1 MITKEQ
7 YVEIIDLVQ
16 RYVVMRKKVFPQN
29 PMTNEFAAGIE
40 KVIDLIQI
48 LVEERLVMTREEAI
62 SFLDNTKV
70 YVQGKS
76 KEIQEKLLSLGFQW
90 KFDGKKVC
98 HEEKPFLFLWEDM
111 KLSYGSDMERFTNK
125 AFREITANDILNIII
140 DEPKYRPFKNA
151 EECWQEMQKHQPF
164 GWITLQCGQKSGS
177 KASII
182 KLTDNCFY
190 FVGDG
195 SGICHNLYNYEF
207 DKHFWLFADGTPF
220 GIKVEE
226 E

>member
-1 MITKEQ
+1 
-7 YVEIIDLVQ
+7 
-16 RYVVMRKKVFPQN
+16 
-29 PMTNEFAAGIE
+29 
-40 KVIDLIQI
+40 
-48 LVEERLVMTREEAI
+48 MTREEAREAAEVM
-62 SFLDNTKV
+62 LAYAD
-70 YVQGKS
+70 GKNLQFS
-76 KEIQEKLLSLGFQW
+76 PQEKENWQPCQNPMFN
-90 KFDGKKVC
+90 FFEYAYRVR
-98 HEEKPFLFLWEDM
+98 P
-111 KLSYGSDMERFTNK
+111 
-125 AFREITANDILNIII
+125 EI
-140 DEPKYRPFKNA
+140 KYRPFKNA

>member
-1 MITKEQ
+1 
-7 YVEIIDLVQ
+7 
-16 RYVVMRKKVFPQN
+16 
-29 PMTNEFAAGIE
+29 
-40 KVIDLIQI
+40 
-48 LVEERLVMTREEAI
+48 MTREEAKKNAEVM
-62 SFLDNTKV
+62 LA
-70 YVQGKS
+70 YA
-76 KEIQEKLLSLGFQW
+76 
-90 KFDGKKVC
+90 DGKNLQICGRGSNEWTDVVN
-98 HEEKPFLFLWEDM
+98 PVFNWE
-111 KLSYGSDMERFTNK
+111 LNSYRIKS
-125 AFREITANDILNIII
+125 
-140 DEPKYRPFKNA
+140 EPKYRPFKNA

>member
-1 MITKEQ
+1 
-7 YVEIIDLVQ
+7 
-16 RYVVMRKKVFPQN
+16 
-29 PMTNEFAAGIE
+29 
-40 KVIDLIQI
+40 
-48 LVEERLVMTREEAI
+48 MTREEAI

-76 KEIQEKLLSLGFQW
+76 KEIQEKLFSLGFQW

-111 KLSYGSDMERFTNK
+111 ELSYGSDMERFTKK

-190 FVGDG
+190 FVSDG

>member
-1 MITKEQ
+1 
-7 YVEIIDLVQ
+7 
-16 RYVVMRKKVFPQN
+16 
-29 PMTNEFAAGIE
+29 
-40 KVIDLIQI
+40 
-48 LVEERLVMTREEAI
+48 MTRKEAKKMAEVMMAYAEGKNI
-62 SFLDNTKV
+62 EFSRWRAEDWQPCDPPSFQFSS
-70 YVQGKS
+70 YRYRVQP
-76 KEIQEKLLSLGFQW
+76 
-90 KFDGKKVC
+90 D
-98 HEEKPFLFLWEDM
+98 P
-111 KLSYGSDMERFTNK
+111 R
-125 AFREITANDILNIII
+125 
-140 DEPKYRPFKNA
+140 YRPFKNA

-164 GWITLQCGQKSGS
+164 GWIMLQCGQKSGS

>member
-1 MITKEQ
+1 MAYAEGKNIEFSRWGAEDWQ
-7 YVEIIDLVQ
+7 PCDNPSFQFNSYRYRVQ
-16 RYVVMRKKVFPQN
+16 P
-29 PMTNEFAAGIE
+29 
-40 KVIDLIQI
+40 
-48 LVEERLVMTREEAI
+48 
-62 SFLDNTKV
+62 
-70 YVQGKS
+70 
-76 KEIQEKLLSLGFQW
+76 
-90 KFDGKKVC
+90 
-98 HEEKPFLFLWEDM
+98 
-111 KLSYGSDMERFTNK
+111 
-125 AFREITANDILNIII
+125 
-140 DEPKYRPFKNA
+140 EPKYRPFKNA